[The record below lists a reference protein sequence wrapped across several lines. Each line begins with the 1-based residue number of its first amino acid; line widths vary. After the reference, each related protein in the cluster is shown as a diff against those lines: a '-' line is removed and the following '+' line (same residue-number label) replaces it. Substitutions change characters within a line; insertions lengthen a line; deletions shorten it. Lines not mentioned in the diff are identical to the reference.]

1 MIEIENTKIALA
13 VLAIGIKYAA
23 QLVAQALPAGI
34 DVWLERGGTVL
45 CIVILGYLLKQERD
59 ERKERQKFYDDE
71 ARQRQLKQSE
81 ENAASIAMRE
91 RLAISMEKHSD
102 AIDRLAEKIE
112 SK

>member
-13 VLAIGIKYAA
+13 VLAIGIKYTA
-23 QLVAQALPAGI
+23 QIVAQALPSGFE
-34 DVWLERGGTVL
+34 VWLDQGATVF
-45 CIVILGYLLKQERD
+45 CIAVLSYLLKQERD
-59 ERKERQKFYDDE
+59 ERRERQKHHDEE
-71 ARQRQLKQSE
+71 ARALQQKQSE